1 MVNLRFHI
9 VSIVAVFLALAI
21 GLLTGVTLLDRAV
34 VEGLKGTQDAL
45 DDRNRELRDQNSG
58 LREQADAAARR
69 DSALTELLPQLDVAD
84 LEGVSVVVLATRGI
98 DEATARSIPVLLGR
112 AGANAPG
119 ILWFDDRTDLRN
131 AATSARLADV
141 WPAVGGREPGDGE
154 TGDDDAEAAA
164 VVAGI
169 ADVLHAPATTTTTTT
184 TTTASAV
191 PAPAVGIG
199 TEPATSEPTT
209 TVDPA
214 ASDDAAAGL
223 ARLVSSGFADWDDP
237 TGAADAPTQLDGS
250 VRYVV
255 LVGEGAVVPADVV
268 MAPLVRRLVS
278 SGSPLTVGEV
288 QRPRSQTDRV
298 DGERIPERARYLQP
312 FLSDSRIADRSVII
326 DNVDQPIG
334 RISLAV
340 ALARLDA
347 TPSAHYGESPDAQQL
362 APNAAG

>member
-84 LEGVSVVVLATRGI
+84 LEGVSVV
-98 DEATARSIPVLLGR
+98 
-112 AGANAPG
+112 ANAPG

-184 TTTASAV
+184 TTTTSAV

-209 TVDPA
+209 TVEPA

-278 SGSPLTVGEV
+278 SGSPLIVGEV

>member
-58 LREQADAAARR
+58 LREQADAAERR

-119 ILWFDDRTDLRN
+119 ILWFDDRTDLRD

-184 TTTASAV
+184 TTTTSAV

-209 TVDPA
+209 TVEPA

-223 ARLVSSGFADWDDP
+223 ARL
-237 TGAADAPTQLDGS
+237 
-250 VRYVV
+250 
-255 LVGEGAVVPADVV
+255 
-268 MAPLVRRLVS
+268 
-278 SGSPLTVGEV
+278 
-288 QRPRSQTDRV
+288 
-298 DGERIPERARYLQP
+298 
-312 FLSDSRIADRSVII
+312 
-326 DNVDQPIG
+326 
-334 RISLAV
+334 
-340 ALARLDA
+340 
-347 TPSAHYGESPDAQQL
+347 
-362 APNAAG
+362 